1 MLSVQRE
8 RLLARRTN
16 DGFPQKAGMFQ
27 AKAAGLHFIPNP
39 CKLPRHVTSFTTT
52 REIRLLGR
60 GHRGL
65 SQKPRLRNRTTM
77 RDHDSVV
84 WELHP
89 PH

>member
-27 AKAAGLHFIPNP
+27 AKAYTLYQTLA
-39 CKLPRHVTSFTTT
+39 KVPRHVTSFTTT
-52 REIRLLGR
+52 LEIRLLGR
-60 GHRGL
+60 GHRGF

-77 RDHDSVV
+77 CDYDSVV